1 MLELK
6 VLVLKSIATE
16 LKKVI
21 EEFFPGDEII
31 EVTYTNIDDYNEV
44 FAVFVDSEEIIGEN
58 GSSYIAML
66 RQNLRANYKICLA
79 DELDSL
85 ELDLITHP
93 FKVVDNTPDSLH
105 SYLQKI
111 IMVNSRSDI
120 GEGDQRNSGSK
131 ESRDKNNEDI
141 EIESHIVEE
150 VKIRKLNT
158 DKNEQDNIVQN
169 ETKAI
174 EKYNDGNVAASKENY
189 LEKLLEKPN
198 DNNSKDD
205 ICSREGTPVSE
216 EIKKETIKRESVLA
230 ISEETYEKAIL
241 NLRNYIN
248 IPVHRR
254 KLIGEKVIGVWSPIN
269 RVGVTSFLTNLAVFM
284 ANYSI
289 SISVLEG
296 VSNTPKL
303 YSYVQKF
310 LKIDERWI
318 SLSDYLINPNLTTQH
333 IPLHYKGVTFF
344 PFNRNNYKCF
354 TDNIMNRYYIEGL
367 RFFDLVFLDIPS
379 DPMVKHTLES
389 LKHIDE
395 LWILCNNDVYNYN
408 LASKFIIQKINP
420 KVETKLIFID
430 QFEFS
435 KPKIIQKMFESDIL
449 FEFPSIFEE
458 VAKIQYSNRLFIED
472 DATFAKLKP
481 GFEHIMNYLIPESNF
496 KGIYNDESNVKRIW
510 NVMKK
515 IIINP

>member
-21 EEFFPGDEII
+21 EEFFPSDEII
-31 EVTYTNIDDYNEV
+31 EVTYTNVDDYNEV

-66 RQNLRANYKICLA
+66 RQNLRANYKVCLA

-93 FKVVDNTPDSLH
+93 FKVVDNSPGSLH
-105 SYLQKI
+105 SYLQKM
-111 IMVNSRSDI
+111 IMVNSRSDV
-120 GEGDQRNSGSK
+120 GEGIQEKSASNESGN
-131 ESRDKNNEDI
+131 NNEDI
-141 EIESHIVEE
+141 EIEPHIVEE

-158 DKNEQDNIVQN
+158 VKNEQDNIVQN
-169 ETKAI
+169 ETKVI
-174 EKYNDGNVAASKENY
+174 EKNNDGNVAAGKDDY
-189 LEKLLEKPN
+189 LEKTLGNKN
-198 DNNSKDD
+198 DNNSKEE

-310 LKIDERWI
+310 MKIDERWI
-318 SLSDYLINPNLTTQH
+318 SLSDYLINPNLTTQQ

-379 DPMVKHTLES
+379 GPMVKHTLES
-389 LKHIDE
+389 LKYIDE

-408 LASKFIIQKINP
+408 LASKFITQKINP

-458 VAKIQYSNRLFIED
+458 VAKIQYSNKLFVED
-472 DATFAKLKP
+472 DATFEKIKP
-481 GFEHIMNYLIPESNF
+481 GFEQIMNYLIPESNF
-496 KGIYNDESNVKRIW
+496 KGSYNDESNVKRIW

>member
-44 FAVFVDSEEIIGEN
+44 FAVFVDSDELIGEN

-66 RQNLRANYKICLA
+66 RQNLRSNYKVCLA

-93 FKVVDNTPDSLH
+93 FKVVDNTPHSLH
-105 SYLQKI
+105 SYLQKM
-111 IMVNSRSDI
+111 IMVNSKSDLS
-120 GEGDQRNSGSK
+120 ERNQDNSGSN
-131 ESRDKNNEDI
+131 ESRGKNND

-158 DKNEQDNIVQN
+158 PKNEQDKIVQN
-169 ETKAI
+169 ETVAVN
-174 EKYNDGNVAASKENY
+174 KYSDEIVAAVKENH
-189 LEKLLEKPN
+189 LEKPLENIN
-198 DNNSKDD
+198 DNNSKND
-205 ICSREGTPVSE
+205 ICSRESNVVRE
-216 EIKKETIKRESVLA
+216 EIRKEPVKRESILA

-241 NLRNYIN
+241 NLRDYIN

-254 KLIGEKVIGVWSPIN
+254 KLIGEKVIGVWSPIS
-269 RVGVTSFLTNLAVFM
+269 RVGVTSFLTNLAVFL

-310 LKIDERWI
+310 MKIDERWI
-318 SLSDYLINPNLTTQH
+318 SLSDFLINPNQTTQH
-333 IPLHYKGVTFF
+333 IPLHYKGITFF

-379 DPMVKHTLES
+379 GPMVKHTLES
-389 LKHIDE
+389 LRHIDE

-408 LASKFIIQKINP
+408 LASKFITQKINP
-420 KVETKLIFID
+420 KVDTKLIFID

-435 KPKIIQKMFESDIL
+435 KPKIIQNMFESDIL

-458 VAKIQYSNRLFIED
+458 VAKIQYSNKLFVED

-481 GFEHIMNYLIPESNF
+481 GFEQIMNYLIPESNF
-496 KGIYNDESNVKRIW
+496 KGSYNDESNVKRIW
-510 NVMKK
+510 NVVKK